1 MIRHRSCPFAGMT
14 AVARGV
20 AEGVQQAHHIVVVF
34 RRRQAA
40 AGHPIEQFDVG
51 TVEQSFEAVELAGI
65 EAAEGRF
72 RRMSRE

>member
-14 AVARGV
+14 AVARDV
-20 AEGVQQAHHIVVVF
+20 AEGVQQAHHIVVV
-34 RRRQAA
+34 QAA